1 VKPKAQLQKPEPPK
15 RQTPK
20 SIKSYKWLYETWVTN
35 MCKKAA
41 AEEFAKT
48 KGWSYL
54 LVTEDFFKVR
64 TI

>member
-1 VKPKAQLQKPEPPK
+1 
-15 RQTPK
+15 
-20 SIKSYKWLYETWVTN
+20 

-41 AEEFAKT
+41 AEEFAKA

-64 TI
+64 TV